1 MLSGTHR
8 KVWSWVLSILVS
20 ALLLYYS
27 LRGVDWRRVWLT
39 IVAAQ
44 WRYVALGAAISTGS
58 FFLRALRWRIL
69 LNAEA
74 RLGVG
79 TVFWANMAGYLGNN
93 FLPARA
99 GEIVRSVLIS
109 RRSGLS
115 KTYVLT
121 TALSERLMDVIA
133 LVLWGSLVLIRV
145 EPKPA
150 WMEPLS
156 RTMAVAAGAGA
167 LCITILPHTGGL
179 LNAVVRRLPLPEL
192 LRNRL
197 LGLTAQ
203 ILLGLEAFHH
213 WGRFAG
219 FTLLTIIIWIA
230 DACAVIA
237 GSHGLGL
244 AISFPVAMLLLTGLG
259 LGSALP
265 SAPGY
270 VGIYQFVAVSVLT
283 PFGISRDSAMA
294 YILVAQVS
302 GYLIVLVLGLP
313 GLYLLRGAQKLNRN

>member
-1 MLSGTHR
+1 MTRDSKR
-8 KVWSWVLSILVS
+8 RAWSWALSTLLAAV
-20 ALLLYYS
+20 LLYFS

-44 WRYVALGAAISTGS
+44 WSYVALGGAISTGS
-58 FFLRALRWRIL
+58 FFVRALRWRIL

-74 RLGVG
+74 QLGVG

-99 GEIVRSVLIS
+99 GEVVRSVLIS
-109 RRSGLS
+109 KCSGVS

-133 LVLWGSLVLIRV
+133 LVLGGSLVLIRV

-156 RTMAVAAGAGA
+156 RTMAVAAGVGA
-167 LCITILPHTGGL
+167 LCITILPHTGGF
-179 LNAVVRRLPLPEL
+179 LNAVVRRLPLPET

-219 FTLLTIIIWIA
+219 CTLLTVVIWMA

-283 PFGISRDSAMA
+283 PFGISRDSALA

-302 GYLIVLVLGLP
+302 GYVIVLALGLP
-313 GLYLLRGAQKLNRN
+313 GLYLLRGGVSK